1 MGLTFSSKNYKLVH
15 IYQQPSKMYCCSFGN
30 YEYLF
35 NDDNSYFIFQ
45 KKTDKKSEWI
55 FYNGHIKDIMNSL
68 CNQYFINEDLLLKKG
83 KTFDIFYNMVSHIDT
98 LNDDQFKNSI
108 ISYQKQNIQK
118 DYIDNII

>member
-55 FYNGHIKDIMNSL
+55 FYNGHIKDIMNS
-68 CNQYFINEDLLLKKG
+68 CLLY
-83 KTFDIFYNMVSHIDT
+83 TSPSPRD
-98 LNDDQFKNSI
+98 
-108 ISYQKQNIQK
+108 
-118 DYIDNII
+118 